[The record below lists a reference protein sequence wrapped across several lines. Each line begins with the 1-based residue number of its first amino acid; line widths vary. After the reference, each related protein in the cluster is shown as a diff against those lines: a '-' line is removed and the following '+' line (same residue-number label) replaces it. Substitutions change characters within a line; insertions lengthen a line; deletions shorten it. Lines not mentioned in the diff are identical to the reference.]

1 MLSIDVMKNMKMGQS
16 VQVTTDKECFY
27 ALITEIT
34 DTKVSVISETG
45 KQHTLLFSDMGG
57 KWKAEM
63 IPSFTDSEGC
73 TYIKTTEVVRML
85 KEMQVSAAKCCGF
98 IAGMVTQAWVIR
110 DMLGNAI
117 EKLGGRPYVIR
128 NNKMYDSEE
137 E

>member
-85 KEMQVSAAKCCGF
+85 KEMQVSAGKCCGF
-98 IAGMVTQAWVIR
+98 IAGMVAQVWVIR
-110 DMLGNAI
+110 DLLGNAI
-117 EKLGGRPYVIR
+117 EKLGGKPYVVR

>member
-1 MLSIDVMKNMKMGQS
+1 MLNIDVMKNMKMGQS

-98 IAGMVTQAWVIR
+98 IAGMVAQAWVIS

>member
-1 MLSIDVMKNMKMGQS
+1 MLSIDVMRKTKIGQS
-16 VQVTTDKECFY
+16 VQVATDKECFC

-85 KEMQVSAAKCCGF
+85 KEMQVSAAKCIGF
-98 IAGMVTQAWVIR
+98 IVGMVTQAWVIS
-110 DMLGNAI
+110 DLLGSAI
-117 EKLGGRPYVIR
+117 QKLGGKPYIIKDGKLY
-128 NNKMYDSEE
+128 NSEE
-137 E
+137 D